1 MHAET
6 CAYNLSVPTV
16 HATYEEFKQ
25 YFFSGLQR
33 SLHWIWFGL
42 ATFNT

>member
-16 HATYEEFKQ
+16 HASYEEFKQ
-25 YFFSGLQR
+25 YFLLACREAYIG
-33 SLHWIWFGL
+33 FGL
-42 ATFNT
+42 V